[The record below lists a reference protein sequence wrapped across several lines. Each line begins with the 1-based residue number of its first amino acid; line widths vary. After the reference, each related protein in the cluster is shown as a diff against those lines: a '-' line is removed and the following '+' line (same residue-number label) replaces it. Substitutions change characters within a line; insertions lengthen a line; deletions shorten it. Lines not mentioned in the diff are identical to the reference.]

1 MGELKYAI
9 TAVEIIIGVL
19 VAMVLG
25 DYLGYRIGR
34 WRLAA
39 ILGGMLWSPSYCLSS
54 MPPLLLPSDRP
65 EQSRQ

>member
-19 VAMVLG
+19 VAMALG

-39 ILGGMLWSPSYCLSS
+39 ILGGIALVAIVLFVIYAAVALA
-54 MPPLLLPSDRP
+54 
-65 EQSRQ
+65 